1 MPINIMEYGH
11 YNWDLPKPRQQMMHL
26 VPSCSPHPP
35 TFDASQLSQL
45 DFDLDLLPLSDCQV
59 PSPTSSLSPL
69 DLPVSPTMF
78 SPDNSKDDRRYAG
91 VPSPGSSISPQSPY
105 SPAGR
110 GERRISTQSAG
121 LQEVDMSSI
130 NLQESLLEFTQLQ
143 DKIKQEQDFLLD
155 SNSGALSLDSGLA
168 GPSFPMSMPSHRF
181 SMSSESGQA
190 YPLSPDSTQHSQDV
204 KLEPL
209 DFLEKS
215 ALVHGASSSMISS
228 SKTHTV
234 TSQTQRPPSISIPQ
248 TSHRPSGSS
257 VHPSLLT
264 MSSPTYLQGPHHQQ
278 EHTLL
283 KQCLQDTSFQTKYNL
298 KPFDFGVTTGF
309 VSEQSSTKLKAMNR
323 SDVKKEPLSEGSRQA
338 HKPLKPTLSDVKI
351 EPLLD
356 LAADQVNK
364 EITNTCEMLS
374 ISSNPRQ
381 WSKEDVKSW
390 LFWTVQQFSIPM
402 SLLDLD
408 LWNMDGQ
415 TIINFG
421 EEEFRQRLPQR
432 EGETLFAQFD
442 IWRTNSNYEQT
453 YIPQSCSQESQQV
466 PRYAPP
472 PYPDYWQEGP
482 VSGAEGHHQQG
493 PPSHESI
500 SHNPDSFSDIA
511 YMLQMLD
518 HQNNPVGDPQTHY
531 ITPKTEPGLGP
542 QYSPHHSH
550 QTSPPPYPG
559 SDHHSEA
566 GTVGSDYGVDPME
579 EEEDEEEE
587 EVEVPIIK
595 APSRPG
601 TNIHLWQF
609 VKELLMQ
616 PNLYGNYIHWIDR
629 PKGIFKI
636 VDSVKVATLWGKRK
650 NRPAMNYDKLSRSLR
665 QYYKKGI
672 MKKTERSQRLV
683 YQFCHPYHL

>member
-1 MPINIMEYGH
+1 
-11 YNWDLPKPRQQMMHL
+11 
-26 VPSCSPHPP
+26 
-35 TFDASQLSQL
+35 
-45 DFDLDLLPLSDCQV
+45 
-59 PSPTSSLSPL
+59 
-69 DLPVSPTMF
+69 
-78 SPDNSKDDRRYAG
+78 
-91 VPSPGSSISPQSPY
+91 
-105 SPAGR
+105 
-110 GERRISTQSAG
+110 
-121 LQEVDMSSI
+121 MSSI

-190 YPLSPDSTQHSQDV
+190 FPLSPDSTQHSQDV

-264 MSSPTYLQGPHHQQ
+264 MSSPTYLQAPHHQQ

-374 ISSNPRQ
+374 ISS
-381 WSKEDVKSW
+381 SKY
-390 LFWTVQQFSIPM
+390 FPI
-402 SLLDLD
+402 
-408 LWNMDGQ
+408 
-415 TIINFG
+415 FG
-421 EEEFRQRLPQR
+421 DKIRL
-432 EGETLFAQFD
+432 A
-442 IWRTNSNYEQT
+442 S
-453 YIPQSCSQESQQV
+453 
-466 PRYAPP
+466 
-472 PYPDYWQEGP
+472 
-482 VSGAEGHHQQG
+482 
-493 PPSHESI
+493 
-500 SHNPDSFSDIA
+500 
-511 YMLQMLD
+511 
-518 HQNNPVGDPQTHY
+518 
-531 ITPKTEPGLGP
+531 
-542 QYSPHHSH
+542 
-550 QTSPPPYPG
+550 
-559 SDHHSEA
+559 
-566 GTVGSDYGVDPME
+566 
-579 EEEDEEEE
+579 
-587 EVEVPIIK
+587 
-595 APSRPG
+595 SRAKY
-601 TNIHLWQF
+601 F
-609 VKELLMQ
+609 
-616 PNLYGNYIHWIDR
+616 
-629 PKGIFKI
+629 
-636 VDSVKVATLWGKRK
+636 
-650 NRPAMNYDKLSRSLR
+650 
-665 QYYKKGI
+665 
-672 MKKTERSQRLV
+672 
-683 YQFCHPYHL
+683 